1 MIPQE
6 TVNRILD
13 AAQIVDVVG
22 DFVTLKKRGANHI
35 ACCPFHN
42 EKTPSFSVSA
52 SKGIYKCFGCGKSGT
67 AVGFVMEHENMS
79 YTEALKY
86 LAKKYNIEVVEK
98 EESAEEIAQKQ
109 RHESLLL
116 VSEYAG
122 KFFRDSMQTP
132 EGQAIAYQ
140 YFRSRGLED
149 ETIRKYGL
157 GWSPVSRRA
166 LAESARAAGYK
177 EEFLVETG
185 LCMKYDD
192 GRLVDRFYDRVMF
205 PIHSVNGRVI
215 AFGGRTLRTDKSVA
229 KYVNSPETEIYV
241 KSRSLY
247 GIFFAKN
254 EMARQDKCILVEG
267 YLDVLS
273 MHQLGITNVVASS
286 GTSLTVEQIRMIRR
300 FTSNVTIIYDGDGA
314 GIKAAL
320 RGIGLV
326 LKEGLN
332 VKVVLLP
339 DGQDPDDFAKKHT
352 LDEVQDYIFQNE
364 QDFIGFKTDL
374 LLGEAGGDPLKK
386 ANLINDVADTI
397 ALIPDAVKRAVYVQ
411 ACASKFDIDEQILVE
426 RVSRSRTDMLLADQK
441 QAEREAER
449 ARRNVALAGSRQ
461 RDGQGFS
468 QGSGQVS
475 GLGWRGQSSG
485 QGQQTAAPMPELP
498 EDGYMPPMTVDYMPE
513 DYVPEDYIPGED
525 EGYGSVPPVQDVPV
539 VAQGGI
545 LINDPHLEPC
555 ERDLLKFILEEGCT
569 PLEFDR
575 DSKFFVDGEVL
586 SVAEFIDGILAEDE
600 VEFANGAYRK
610 VYEAYFTM
618 YDEGLSQQQIQQRL
632 LNSMDQEVAAVAR
645 EMLIEK
651 YQITVKNYEQSLTA
665 TATRLVQFVPKTL
678 MTYQCRLMEQRLR
691 KLTTELA
698 TATDEA
704 AQLDILTQ
712 ISEYNKARTRLNNE
726 LGRV

>member
-67 AVGFVMEHENMS
+67 AVGFVMEHENMT

-86 LAKKYNIEVVEK
+86 LANKYHIEVIEK
-98 EESAEEIAQKQ
+98 EESAEEIAKRQ
-109 RHESLLL
+109 RSESLYL

-122 KFFRDSMQTP
+122 KFFQESLRTP
-132 EGQAIAYQ
+132 EGQSIAYQ

-149 ETIRKYGL
+149 GTIAKYGL
-157 GWSPVSRRA
+157 GWSPVNRKA
-166 LAESARAAGYK
+166 LSDAARAAGYK

-185 LCMKYDD
+185 VSIKYDD
-192 GRLVDRFYDRVMF
+192 GRLVDRFYDRVIF
-205 PIHSVNGRVI
+205 PIHSVSGRVI
-215 AFGGRTLRTDKSVA
+215 AFGGRTLKTDKSVA

-247 GIFFAKN
+247 GLYFAKN
-254 EMARQDKCILVEG
+254 EISRQDKCILVEG

-273 MHQLGITNVVASS
+273 MHQLGISNVVASS
-286 GTSLTVEQIRMIRR
+286 GTSLTVEQIRMIRK

-339 DGQDPDDFAKKHT
+339 EGMDPDDFARRNT
-352 LDEVQDYIFQNE
+352 LEQVQDYITQNE

-397 ALIPDAVKRAVYVQ
+397 ALIPDAVIRAVYVKT
-411 ACASKFDIDEQILVE
+411 CAGKFEIDEQILID
-426 RVSRSRTDMLLADQK
+426 RVNKSRDEMLIADRR
-441 QAEREAER
+441 QAEREAAR
-449 ARRNVALAGSRQ
+449 ATQNIAPRYHKPVVAPQHQYAS
-461 RDGQGFS
+461 D
-468 QGSGQVS
+468 V
-475 GLGWRGQSSG
+475 
-485 QGQQTAAPMPELP
+485 
-498 EDGYMPPMTVDYMPE
+498 DMPPMPDDYMPMPDDYDPALPVYE
-513 DYVPEDYIPGED
+513 DPSLGVPVPEMQ
-525 EGYGSVPPVQDVPV
+525 PVQS
-539 VAQGGI
+539 GGYE
-545 LINDPHLEPC
+545 INDPLLEPC
-555 ERDLLKFILEEGCT
+555 ERDLLKFILEHGCT
-569 PLEFDR
+569 PLAFDR
-575 DSKFFVDGEVL
+575 DSKYYIEGDQL
-586 SVAEFIDGILAEDE
+586 NVAEFIDGILADDE
-600 VEFANGAYRK
+600 SGFENHSYRK
-610 VYEAYFTM
+610 VYEEYFSM
-618 YDEGLSQQQIQQRL
+618 YDEGLEQEQIQTRL
-632 LNSMDQEVAAVAR
+632 LNSMDPVVSAVAK
-645 EMLIEK
+645 ELLIEK
-651 YQITVKNYEQSLTA
+651 YQITVENYEKSMTA
-665 TATRLVQFVPKTL
+665 TTTRLVQFVPKTL
-678 MTYQCRLMEQRLR
+678 MTYQCK
-691 KLTTELA
+691 KLEKLIKEL
-698 TATDEA
+698 TAKLNAVTDEA
-704 AQLDILTQ
+704 EMMELLTK

>member
-6 TVNRILD
+6 TINRILD

-67 AVGFVMEHENMS
+67 AVGFVMEHENMT
-79 YTEALKY
+79 YTEALRY
-86 LAKKYNIEVVEK
+86 LAKKYHIEVVEK
-98 EESAEEIAQKQ
+98 EETAEEIAKRQ
-109 RHESLLL
+109 RSESLFL

-122 KFFRDSMQTP
+122 KFFQESLKTP

-149 ETIRKYGL
+149 ETIAKYGL
-157 GWSPVSRRA
+157 GWSPVNRRA
-166 LAESARAAGYK
+166 LSEAARAAGYK

-185 LCMKYDD
+185 VSIKYDD
-192 GRLVDRFYDRVMF
+192 GRLVDRFYDRVIF
-205 PIHSVNGRVI
+205 PIHSVNGRII
-215 AFGGRTLRTDKSVA
+215 AFGGRTLKTDKSVA

-247 GIFFAKN
+247 GIYFAKN
-254 EMARQDKCILVEG
+254 EISRQDKCLLVEG

-273 MHQLGITNVVASS
+273 MHQLGIKNVVASS

-332 VKVVLLP
+332 VKIVLLP
-339 DGQDPDDFAKKHT
+339 DGMDPDDFARRHT
-352 LDEVQDYIFQNE
+352 LDQVQDYIAQNE

-397 ALIPDAVKRAVYVQ
+397 ALIPDAVIRAVYVKT
-411 ACASKFDIDEQILVE
+411 CADKFEIDEQILID
-426 RVSRSRTDMLLADQK
+426 RVNKSRDEMLIADRK
-441 QAEREAER
+441 QAEREAAR
-449 ARRNVALAGSRQ
+449 AQQSNAPRYSRPAAA
-461 RDGQGFS
+461 
-468 QGSGQVS
+468 
-475 GLGWRGQSSG
+475 
-485 QGQQTAAPMPELP
+485 QQQYPSDM
-498 EDGYMPPMTVDYMPE
+498 DMPPMDAGYVPLGDEYGPMPE
-513 DYVPEDYIPGED
+513 DYMPLDGGDY
-525 EGYGSVPPVQDVPV
+525 GYDVPV
-539 VAQGGI
+539 QMEPLQSEPQNQNGI
-545 LINDPHLEPC
+545 VINDPFLEPC
-555 ERDLLKFILEEGCT
+555 ERDLLKFILENGCT
-569 PLEFDR
+569 PLAFDR
-575 DSKFFVDGEVL
+575 DSKYYVEGEQL
-586 SVAEFIDGILAEDE
+586 NVAEFIDGILAEDE
-600 VEFANGAYRK
+600 EGFANTSYHK
-610 VYEAYFTM
+610 VYEEYFAM
-618 YDEGLSQQQIQQRL
+618 YDEGLEQEQIQTRL
-632 LNSMDQEVAAVAR
+632 LNNQDSQVAAVAK
-645 EMLIEK
+645 ELLIEK
-651 YQITVKNYEQSLTA
+651 YQITVENYEKSMTA
-665 TATRLVQFVPKTL
+665 TTTRLIQFVPKTL
-678 MTYQCRLMEQRLR
+678 MTYQCRKMEKILK
-691 KLTTELA
+691 KLTADLA
-698 TATDEA
+698 HVTDEA
-704 AQLDILTQ
+704 EMMEILTK
-712 ISEYNKARTRLNNE
+712 ISEYNKARARLNNE